1 MKYSQ
6 IVIDLKMTPREAG
19 ERGLRADSTNDEH
32 PAATR
37 ELK

>member
-6 IVIDLKMTPREAG
+6 IVIDVKMSLREAG
-19 ERGLRADSTNDEH
+19 KRGPRADSTNDEH